1 MRGYLFSTFLFFVAC
16 GVAPKQKAIE
26 ILEKGIN
33 DESIIVRVHAAK
45 ALRQTGEERG
55 IELLYEINRSGD
67 QTGCAAALR
76 ALHDLDEGTYSPEI
90 LSYALESD
98 QVIRIEAYKLIASME
113 DERCRDVLIRGT
125 NDKIAK
131 IRRISYLG
139 LEKFREYDVLR
150 GGLRDIDPLVRIAAA
165 QALGLMGE
173 QDMKDYVHSEMT
185 GAENDVW
192 SHGAIALAEMGDTSV
207 IADVRSRLYA
217 APWEV
222 RLAAVEALLI
232 MNIHDGLLVLQQAL
246 RSDDPFAREYAVNIL
261 KKYNISETPQLLKD
275 VVRDEYTN
283 VSVAAIE
290 ALAQYGSEE
299 QRLFEE
305 MMNVP
310 NPLVQIAA
318 AAAYLQGE

>member
-1 MRGYLFSTFLFFVAC
+1 MFLFFVAC
-16 GVAPKQKAIE
+16 GVAPKQKAVE

-45 ALRQTGEERG
+45 ALRQIGEDRG
-55 IELLYEINRSGD
+55 LDLLYQINRSGD
-67 QTGCAAALR
+67 QEGCAAALR
-76 ALHDLDEGTYSPEI
+76 ALYDLDEGTYSPE
-90 LSYALESD
+90 LWSYALEGDPS
-98 QVIRIEAYKLIASME
+98 IRIEAYKLIASMK
-113 DERCRDVLIRGT
+113 DERCRDMLIKGT
-125 NDKIAK
+125 DDKIAK

-139 LEKFREYDVLR
+139 LEKFKEDDVLR

-165 QALGLMGE
+165 KALGRTGE
-173 QDMKDYVHSEMT
+173 QDLKDFIRNELNGT
-185 GAENDVW
+185 ENDVW
-192 SHGAIALAEMGDTSV
+192 CHGIIALAEMGDTSV
-207 IADVRSRLYA
+207 IHDIGGRLYS

-232 MNIHDGLLVLQQAL
+232 MNNHDGVLVLQEAL
-246 RSDDPFAREYAVNIL
+246 QSDDPFAREYAVNIL
-261 KKYNISETPQLLKD
+261 KKYKISETTQLLKD
-275 VVRDEYTN
+275 VVHDEYTN

-290 ALAQYGSEE
+290 ALVQYGAKEQ

>member
-1 MRGYLFSTFLFFVAC
+1 MGRYLFSIFLLCVAC
-16 GVAPKQKAIE
+16 GVAPREKAME
-26 ILEKGIN
+26 ILERGIN

-45 ALRQTGEERG
+45 ALGQTGEHRG
-55 IELLYEINRSGD
+55 IELLYEINKSGD

-76 ALHDLDEGTYSPEI
+76 ALNDLDEGTCSPEI
-90 LSYALESD
+90 LRCAIEGD
-98 QVIRIEAYKLIASME
+98 PIIRIEAYKLIASME

-125 NDKIAK
+125 DDKIAK

-139 LEKFREYDVLR
+139 LKKFREYDILR
-150 GGLRDIDPLVRIAAA
+150 RGLRDIDPLVRIAAA
-165 QALGLMGE
+165 QALDLMGE
-173 QDMKDYVHSEMT
+173 QDMKDFVHSEMT
-185 GAENDVW
+185 CTENDVW

-207 IADVRSRLYA
+207 VADIRSRLYS

-232 MNIHDGLLVLQQAL
+232 MNVHDGVSVLQQAL
-246 RSDDPFAREYAVNIL
+246 QSDDPFAREYAVNIL
-261 KKYNISETPQLLKD
+261 KKYDILETPQLLKD

-290 ALAQYGSEE
+290 ALVQYGAEE
-299 QRLFEE
+299 QRLYEE
-305 MMNVP
+305 MMNAP

-318 AAAYLQGE
+318 AGAYLQGE